1 MELENTRTS
10 TSVPVL
16 LVAAAVL
23 LSGAALLSA
32 LDPARVME
40 SLLLLHSG
48 VDYHEDT
55 THSLLLGG
63 YQSVLCARNTG
74 IYVGAMLAL
83 VWAWGTGRG
92 RAQGF
97 PSLRVALVL
106 ALLVGVMIADGV
118 NSVVAEL
125 GYPSA
130 YQPSNPLRLATGLL
144 AGAAVGVY
152 FLPVLNG
159 IVWKDRDARSVLPGL
174 RALGGLVL
182 VLTGLWS
189 LLVSGLDVLAVP
201 LALLTTMASL
211 VLFGAVNL
219 LFLVLL
225 LKADNRFTRARNLA
239 TFSLV
244 AVVAALGQMMLLAW
258 FMRTF
263 VLEV

>member
-10 TSVPVL
+10 LPMPVL
-16 LVAAAVL
+16 PVAVVVL
-23 LSGAALLSA
+23 LGVVALLGI
-32 LDPARVME
+32 LVPARLME
-40 SLLLLHSG
+40 SLFLLHSG
-48 VDYHEDT
+48 VDYHEDM

-83 VWAWGTGRG
+83 VWAWGTRRG

-97 PSLRVALVL
+97 PPLRVALVL
-106 ALLVGVMIADGV
+106 ALFVGVLIADGV
-118 NSVVAEL
+118 NSVVADL

-130 YQPSNPLRLATGLL
+130 YEPTNPLRLATGLL

-159 IVWKDRDARSVLPGL
+159 ILWRDREARSVLPGY

-182 VLTGLWS
+182 VLAGLWG

-201 LALLTTMASL
+201 LALLTTTASL

-225 LKADNRFTRARNLA
+225 LKADNRFARARDLA
-239 TFSLV
+239 TFGLV
-244 AVVAALGQMMLLAW
+244 AVVAALGQMALLAW